1 MKVFIHLLLLTT
13 LLSCSSKNQITNSA
27 SVSNS
32 ASDTFSLDMD
42 LLKAKLNAES
52 PDSIDSTYNEIQLLP
67 EYIIKMSNEEGD
79 QIFYAVA
86 FNYAGQVYPNDLYR
100 FNQWAVTDEQYNVR
114 LLMINE
120 IGNPNKVFTTD
131 IGIIIGSYLRN
142 NAARKA
148 ENHIVIELNGQGNLI
163 GGKIYGQVG
172 NRYDFWK
179 STEIKTKSYSERDDV
194 FRDSISCTTWDW
206 MIFPNVSPPKWLS
219 LTTTCIGGGSYPSGG
234 GNRYGDFIPD
244 CIVNTAICS
253 DKKRLHGYP
262 HKGILHPFTDSYSP
276 EVWGRFDVETIEYC
290 FPDGSTVKSCN
301 RTTTTYIQG
310 EAGAFTFT
318 NLQSQVIGHRKG
330 WHSWSAFLD
339 CNFGTFAGNSLNCG
353 ITYNED
359 QERDYSIGNECLC
372 ID

>member
-1 MKVFIHLLLLTT
+1 MKLFIHLLLLTI

-163 GGKIYGQVG
+163 GGRKYGQVG
-172 NRYDFWK
+172 NRNDFWEDITIAK
-179 STEIKTKSYSERDDV
+179 RNFE
-194 FRDSISCTTWDW
+194 
-206 MIFPNVSPPKWLS
+206 
-219 LTTTCIGGGSYPSGG
+219 
-234 GNRYGDFIPD
+234 
-244 CIVNTAICS
+244 
-253 DKKRLHGYP
+253 KK
-262 HKGILHPFTDSYSP
+262 
-276 EVWGRFDVETIEYC
+276 
-290 FPDGSTVKSCN
+290 
-301 RTTTTYIQG
+301 
-310 EAGAFTFT
+310 
-318 NLQSQVIGHRKG
+318 
-330 WHSWSAFLD
+330 
-339 CNFGTFAGNSLNCG
+339 
-353 ITYNED
+353 
-359 QERDYSIGNECLC
+359 
-372 ID
+372 

>member
-13 LLSCSSKNQITNSA
+13 LLSCSSKKQITNSTI
-27 SVSNS
+27 VSNS
-32 ASDTFSLDMD
+32 ASDSFSLDMD

-67 EYIIKMSNEEGD
+67 EYIIKMSNEERD

-131 IGIIIGSYLRN
+131 ISIIIGSYLRN

-148 ENHIVIELNGQGNLI
+148 ENHIVIELDGQGNLI
-163 GGKIYGQVG
+163 GGKKYGQVG
-172 NRYDFWK
+172 NRYDFWE
-179 STEIKTKSYSERDDV
+179 SYEIEINSYTEKDDV
-194 FRDSISCTTWDW
+194 IRDFMSCTAWYWIPYPDA
-206 MIFPNVSPPKWLS
+206 SPPEWHS

-234 GNRYGDFIPD
+234 GNRYGDFRPD

-262 HKGILHPFTDSYSP
+262 HNGILHPFTDSYSP

-290 FPDGSTVKSCN
+290 FPDGSTVKIYN

-310 EAGAFTFT
+310 ESGPLNFT
-318 NLQSQVIGHRKG
+318 NLQSSVIGHQNG
-330 WHSWSAFLD
+330 FHSWSAFLD
-339 CNFGTFAGNSLNCG
+339 CNFGSFAGYSLYCG
-353 ITYNED
+353 NNYNEV
-359 QERDYSIGNECLC
+359 QKRDYSISNECLC